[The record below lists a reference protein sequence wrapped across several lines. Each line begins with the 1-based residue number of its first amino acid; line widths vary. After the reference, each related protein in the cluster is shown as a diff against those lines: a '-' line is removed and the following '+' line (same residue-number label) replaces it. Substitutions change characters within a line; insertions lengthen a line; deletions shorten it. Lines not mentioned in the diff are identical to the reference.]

1 MNNHTKFFREF
12 DQNFRKASSQS
23 DKRAVEIIEDYYEQ
37 QELLKSARRINFML
51 ILALAVVILAVL
63 FVGIAKSEITA
74 DQAVHC
80 ILGEARGE
88 GYESM
93 LAHAEA
99 IRNRGHLGGV
109 YGCRADFSKE
119 MSYLQAKGII
129 EQAQKAWEVSQRSQ
143 TVKGADHWGSLKVDG
158 KWIAEMERKGFVRT
172 AVVRNTVF
180 YKAGVK

>member
-1 MNNHTKFFREF
+1 MSNNLTHTKFFKEF
-12 DQNFRKASSQS
+12 DRNFRKKKQH
-23 DKRAVEIIEDYYEQ
+23 EYYQDYWQQ
-37 QELLKSARRINFML
+37 QELLRSARQINFLL
-51 ILALAVVILAVL
+51 ILALAVIVLAVL
-63 FVGIAKSEITA
+63 FVGIAKAEITE

-119 MSYLQAKGII
+119 MPYLQTKGII
-129 EQAQKAWEVSQRSQ
+129 SQAKKAWKESVHTK
-143 TVKGADHWGSLKVDG
+143 TVKNADHWGSLKVDG

-172 AVVRNTVF
+172 AVVMNTAF
-180 YKAGVK
+180 YKAGGR